1 MIFPRTVLIT
11 SAMLLAASV
20 HAADVSMANG
30 QVHFTTPNGWL
41 DIMET
46 EGDPEARVFQ
56 VPDPS
61 PTAHSSLARVT
72 VTVKQT
78 ADMPAFQQY
87 VGEATAKAAALPGY
101 TATAHGGANNTYT
114 YTAQEAGAQQQV
126 GPDLRAPLPAGETVL
141 RQQVGRVLHPVE
153 DEALGHDDHHQA
165 LHLPTPPAAPILG
178 RVQPGIVSD
187 ALVLDFL
194 DRMPPPD
201 VAEVAFSTG
210 EMLRVGS

>member
-1 MIFPRTVLIT
+1 MIFPRTVLIA

-30 QVHFTTPNGWL
+30 QVHFITPNGWL

-61 PTAHSSLARVT
+61 PTAQSSLARVT

-78 ADMPAFQQY
+78 ADIPAFQQY

-101 TATAHGGANNTYT
+101 TATTHGNANNTYA
-114 YTAQEAGAQQQV
+114 YTAQEAGAQFSYTERYWYKGNHAIQLRCVRPQQSQ
-126 GPDLRAPLPAGETVL
+126 AG
-141 RQQVGRVLHPVE
+141 
-153 DEALGHDDHHQA
+153 
-165 LHLPTPPAAPILG
+165 AAWAAAFDKG
-178 RVQPGIVSD
+178 CD
-187 ALVLDFL
+187 AIAAQLK
-194 DRMPPPD
+194 
-201 VAEVAFSTG
+201 
-210 EMLRVGS
+210 